1 VNNWHHCFFSY
12 SRRNQQPNYIES
24 PLIYLMSTKYYNG
37 RLIRWWRR
45 PLLKHKTEKT
55 QKNKKK
61 TFCPGIVK
69 MFLTRYT
76 TRRIVITELL
86 LLLLLLYQNLI
97 FIRPSC
103 VCVCVH
109 HLIRGHRIYIY
120 IYNNTRT
127 GWRKENRAVNLRS
140 SRQGETKDKKT
151 KKKTRISFFC
161 LNLLNSAN
169 YDDKNKKKS
178 ERRVIRIIELQY
190 NIKTWKMSLANSIE

>member
-1 VNNWHHCFFSY
+1 
-12 SRRNQQPNYIES
+12 
-24 PLIYLMSTKYYNG
+24 MSTKYYNG

-61 TFCPGIVK
+61 KTFCPGIVK

-76 TRRIVITELL
+76 TRRIVITE
-86 LLLLLLYQNLI
+86 LLLLYQNLI

-151 KKKTRISFFC
+151 KKNEDLFFFVSTCWTRPIMTTRI
-161 LNLLNSAN
+161 
-169 YDDKNKKKS
+169 KKKS

>member
-1 VNNWHHCFFSY
+1 MMETSA
-12 SRRNQQPNYIES
+12 IETQNRKN
-24 PLIYLMSTKYYNG
+24 TK
-37 RLIRWWRR
+37 
-45 PLLKHKTEKT
+45 K
-55 QKNKKK
+55 QKKK

-151 KKKTRISFFC
+151 KKKRGSLFFVSTCWTRPIMTTRIKKRV
-161 LNLLNSAN
+161 NDAWSA
-169 YDDKNKKKS
+169 
-178 ERRVIRIIELQY
+178 
-190 NIKTWKMSLANSIE
+190 